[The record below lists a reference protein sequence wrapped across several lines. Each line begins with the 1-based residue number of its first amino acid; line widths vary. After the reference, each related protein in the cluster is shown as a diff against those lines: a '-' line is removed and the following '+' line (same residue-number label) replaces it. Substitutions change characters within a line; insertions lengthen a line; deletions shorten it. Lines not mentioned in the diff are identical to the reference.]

1 VFIDRL
7 DRWSVPRFSGTPS
20 HEPSPNRPY
29 LEGRTGLEPC
39 DLLRVMQVR
48 AVLLRPTPYAVNY
61 IVLTDVAIDPSLR
74 HRTPPPHLT
83 ALGRRGPAPEA
94 LQ

>member
-1 VFIDRL
+1 MFIDRL
-7 DRWSVPRFSGTPS
+7 DRCSVPRVLRDSEMNP
-20 HEPSPNRPY
+20 
-29 LEGRTGLEPC
+29 LQTGLFGGPYRTRTC

-48 AVLLRPTPYAVNY
+48 AVLLRPNPYAVNDT
-61 IVLTDVAIDPSLR
+61 VLTDVAIDPSLR

-83 ALGRRGPAPEA
+83 ALGWRGPAPEA